1 MLGLEGEA
9 PESIDPNII
18 PTKLAQIREAGK
30 LSLLGL
36 REIELEEKKHLIF
49 HWRQTLSYRSNGMRF
64 TAYDD
69 NGKEIYSKVYYSVGG
84 GFVVNEEA
92 ANADRI
98 KEDDTR
104 LPYPFKSAAELL
116 GLCQQYDLS
125 ISQLMLENEKTWR
138 SEQEIRDGLWKIW
151 EVMQECV
158 HNGCQHESVLPGG
171 MKVKR
176 RAVELYR
183 KLSSKPDDD
192 LVLHDHLIV
201 TDWVNLYA
209 LAVNEE
215 NAAGGRVVT
224 APTSGAAGILPA
236 MMHSY

>member
-1 MLGLEGEA
+1 MAIRVFELFKIGIGLSSAHTVGPMRAALQFGSGLNDNGLLPKVETIKVDLFGSLGATGKGDGSDRAVMLGLEGEA

-36 REIELEEKKHLIF
+36 REIEFEDKKHLIF
-49 HWRQTLSYRSNGMRF
+49 HRRQTLSYRSNGMRF

-69 NGKEIYSKVYYSVGG
+69 NGKEIYPKVYYWVGG

-92 ANADRI
+92 AGADRI

-125 ISQLMLENEKTWR
+125 S
-138 SEQEIRDGLWKIW
+138 
-151 EVMQECV
+151 
-158 HNGCQHESVLPGG
+158 
-171 MKVKR
+171 
-176 RAVELYR
+176 
-183 KLSSKPDDD
+183 
-192 LVLHDHLIV
+192 
-201 TDWVNLYA
+201 
-209 LAVNEE
+209 
-215 NAAGGRVVT
+215 
-224 APTSGAAGILPA
+224 
-236 MMHSY
+236 